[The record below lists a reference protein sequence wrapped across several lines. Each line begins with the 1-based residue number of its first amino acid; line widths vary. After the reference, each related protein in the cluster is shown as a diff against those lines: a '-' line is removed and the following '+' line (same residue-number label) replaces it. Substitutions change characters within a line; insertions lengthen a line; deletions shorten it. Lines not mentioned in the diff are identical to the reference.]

1 MPLSYITTLMTKWYS
16 FLDKYQ
22 LFIEANIISK
32 PAIIQRYLSLR
43 DCGIIDICVVVA
55 LDQNGQ
61 CLTAFCTLSNVLY
74 YFISRSKA
82 N

>member
-1 MPLSYITTLMTKWYS
+1 MTLSYNVILITKWYP

-22 LFIEANIISK
+22 LFIEANIILK
-32 PAIIQRYLSLR
+32 PATIQLYLSLR
-43 DCGIIDICVVVA
+43 HCGMIDICVVVA

>member
-1 MPLSYITTLMTKWYS
+1 MTLSYNVILITKWYP

-22 LFIEANIISK
+22 LFIEANIILK
-32 PAIIQRYLSLR
+32 PAIIQLYLPLS